1 MTLAEWIELR
11 GMARSAVAEALGV
24 SPAYVTNL
32 CSPQANWPGR
42 DLMVR
47 IRDMTG
53 GDVTANDFL
62 PPVSDETADVAEAAA

>member
-1 MTLAEWIELR
+1 MTLAEWID
-11 GMARSAVAEALGV
+11 RSEMSRTSVAEALGV

-47 IRDMTG
+47 IRELTKG
-53 GDVTANDFL
+53 EVTANDFL
-62 PPVSDETADVAEAAA
+62 PPPEPEMELCA